1 MFINLVQSNAG
12 LKDEKLLVELKP
24 IFYELANLAKNDKW
38 YARRELNPR
47 PQASETCALSN

>member
-1 MFINLVQSNAG
+1 MLINLVQANAD

-24 IFYELANLAKNDKW
+24 IFYELAKLAKNDKW